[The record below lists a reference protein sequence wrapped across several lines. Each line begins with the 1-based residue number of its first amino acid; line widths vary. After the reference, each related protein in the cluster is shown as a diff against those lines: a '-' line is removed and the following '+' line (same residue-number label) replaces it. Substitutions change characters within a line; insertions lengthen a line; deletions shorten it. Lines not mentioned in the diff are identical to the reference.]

1 MKTVP
6 ALRLARIRDLAM
18 VAVILLV
25 VILDQLSKHWIV
37 SFFQI
42 PGLHAP
48 VPIFGQVLT
57 LDYTQNTGV
66 AFSMLQGQNIKFLLI
81 GLAILVIGYLYW
93 RFRNDGSLLLKI
105 CFGLVL
111 GGAVG
116 NLLDR
121 FVNGFVVDFIH
132 FQVPG
137 VFDFPVFN
145 LADSAICVGVVL
157 IAFLLFRDAWSEHPA
172 EAPASATPAKSDAAD
187 ASKPAPTP
195 APRVRRPVSSKR

>member
-1 MKTVP
+1 MNTTP
-6 ALRLARIRDLAM
+6 ALRAARIRDLAM
-18 VAVILLV
+18 VAVIMLV
-25 VILDQLSKHWIV
+25 IMLDQFSKHLIV
-37 SFFQI
+37 SYFQI
-42 PGLHAP
+42 PGLHPP
-48 VPIFGQVLT
+48 VSLVGQVLT

-66 AFSMLQGQNIKFLLI
+66 AFSLLQGQNIKFLLI
-81 GLAILVIGYLYW
+81 GLAILVIAYLYW
-93 RFRNDGSLLLKI
+93 RFRNDGSLLLKL

-121 FVNGFVVDFIH
+121 FINGFVVDFIH

-157 IAFLLFRDAWSEHPA
+157 IAFLLFRDAWSDHPA
-172 EAPASATPAKSDAAD
+172 GAPANAPDATQKAASAEKS
-187 ASKPAPTP
+187 TP